1 MTDIES
7 IRGILGEI
15 GREQHL
21 VEEDEIQIAVSANT
35 IYADYQEIVEV
46 GGVWLSSDVDKAGTN
61 YYTGGSF
68 ERKSGII
75 TLGSPVNPSDEVVVL
90 YARKH
95 GLTDVEIQAHYD
107 AAKVYV
113 SFLLHY
119 EDYEFDNPVEDLD
132 ILARYTAYNVAE

>member
-1 MTDIES
+1 MAEEDIDAM
-7 IRGILGEI
+7 RGILGEI

-46 GGVWLSSDVDKAGTN
+46 GGVWLSSDISKTTN
-61 YYTGGSF
+61 LYTGGSF

-75 TLGSPVNPSDEVVVL
+75 TLGTPVSPSDEVIVL

-119 EDYEFDNPVEDLD
+119 DDYVFDNPTEDLD
-132 ILARYTAYNVAE
+132 ILARYK